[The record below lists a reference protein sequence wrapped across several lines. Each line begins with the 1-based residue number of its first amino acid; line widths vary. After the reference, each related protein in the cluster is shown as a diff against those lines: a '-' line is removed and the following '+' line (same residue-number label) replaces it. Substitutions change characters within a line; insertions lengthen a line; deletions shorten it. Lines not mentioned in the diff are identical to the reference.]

1 MLGSAMLKKST
12 HKSANK
18 DANKG
23 AMVDAAAKKRRALK
37 AEAQH
42 FTFMGIPVADPAVK
56 PRGTTVKKIRE
67 AVAAVR
73 KSA

>member
-1 MLGSAMLKKST
+1 MLKKSA
-12 HKSANK
+12 KK
-18 DANKG
+18 DAK
-23 AMVDAAAKKRRALK
+23 MSDAAAKKRRALK
-37 AEAQH
+37 AEARH

-67 AVAAVR
+67 AVAAAR

>member
-1 MLGSAMLKKST
+1 MLRKST
-12 HKSANK
+12 NKSPKK

-23 AMVDAAAKKRRALK
+23 ATLDDASKKRRALK

>member
-1 MLGSAMLKKST
+1 MLKKSA
-12 HKSANK
+12 KK
-18 DANKG
+18 DAKQG
-23 AMVDAAAKKRRALK
+23 AMPGAAAKKRHAAK
-37 AEAQH
+37 AEARH
-42 FTFMGIPVADPAVK
+42 YTFMGIPVADPAVR

>member
-1 MLGSAMLKKST
+1 MLKKRA
-12 HKSANK
+12 KK
-18 DANKG
+18 DAKQG
-23 AMVDAAAKKRRALK
+23 AMPRAAAKKRDAPQ
-37 AEAQH
+37 AEARH
-42 FTFMGIPVADPAVK
+42 FTFMGIPVADPAVR

>member
-1 MLGSAMLKKST
+1 MLKKSA
-12 HKSANK
+12 KK
-18 DANKG
+18 DAKQG
-23 AMVDAAAKKRRALK
+23 AMPTAAKKRHAAK
-37 AEAQH
+37 AEARH
-42 FTFMGIPVADPAVK
+42 CTFMGIPVADPAVR

>member
-1 MLGSAMLKKST
+1 MVGSAMLKKRT
-12 HKSANK
+12 KKSVKK
-18 DANKG
+18 DVNEG
-23 AMVDAAAKKRRALK
+23 AMSDAAAKKRRALK

-42 FTFMGIPVADPAVK
+42 FTFMGIRVADPAVR

>member
-1 MLGSAMLKKST
+1 MLKKNA
-12 HKSANK
+12 KK
-18 DANKG
+18 DAKKDAMQG
-23 AMVDAAAKKRRALK
+23 ATSDAAAKKGRALK
-37 AEAQH
+37 AKPH
-42 FTFMGIPVADPAVK
+42 HITFMGIPVADPAVR

>member
-1 MLGSAMLKKST
+1 MLKKSAKKNVK
-12 HKSANK
+12 H
-18 DANKG
+18 G
-23 AMVDAAAKKRRALK
+23 AMLGAAAKKRRAAK
-37 AEAQH
+37 AEARH
-42 FTFMGIPVADPAVK
+42 CTFMGIPVADPAVR

>member
-1 MLGSAMLKKST
+1 MLKKSA
-12 HKSANK
+12 KK
-18 DANKG
+18 DAKTG
-23 AMVDAAAKKRRALK
+23 AMPDAAKKRRALK
-37 AEAQH
+37 AEVH
-42 FTFMGIPVADPAVK
+42 PVTFMGIPVADPAVR

>member
-1 MLGSAMLKKST
+1 MLKKRA
-12 HKSANK
+12 KK
-18 DANKG
+18 DAKPG
-23 AMVDAAAKKRRALK
+23 ATPRATAKKRHAGT
-37 AEAQH
+37 AEARH
-42 FTFMGIPVADPAVK
+42 FTFMGIPVADPAVR

>member
-1 MLGSAMLKKST
+1 MLKKRPNKLT
-12 HKSANK
+12 KK
-18 DANKG
+18 DAIKR
-23 AMVDAAAKKRRALK
+23 ATLDAAAKKRRALK
-37 AEAQH
+37 AAAQPC
-42 FTFMGIPVADPAVK
+42 TFMGIPVADPAVK